1 MSDSNPS
8 ETFSYFAKEL
18 SNLKLGYLHMI
29 ERVWAPMLVAPEVRF
44 ASIIRKIFKGTF
56 MLNGGYD
63 AEKGTDAIR
72 KGEADLISYGSLF
85 LANPDLPE
93 RFKRI
98 APLNTPDIETFYVG
112 EERGYIDYPSL

>member
-1 MSDSNPS
+1 
-8 ETFSYFAKEL
+8 
-18 SNLKLGYLHMI
+18 MI